1 MKKNIACYYSFDVN
15 EKLEDWA
22 QENGMLNHP
31 AVQNRLLGLNAS
43 LPSSSSQSQNN
54 RQLTSSNDKV
64 LYVRDKVHLI
74 CNTCGQHFSRKV
86 KRDMLSVVNRK
97 LYNVSVPSV
106 GKFSPEKTI
115 YCDIKEIATLATSK
129 PPQHAQ
135 HILLIKNK
143 VSYLNNIYNMQSFL
157 NIFNK
162 KRNHKPLNP
171 VSEYSIDVHSNLIL
185 FDLNH
190 TTTAY

>member
-1 MKKNIACYYSFDVN
+1 MRLFHHHHHDHKIIDNSHHQMIKYYMYVIKYAIHVDNIFP
-15 EKLEDWA
+15 EK
-22 QENGMLNHP
+22 
-31 AVQNRLLGLNAS
+31 
-43 LPSSSSQSQNN
+43 
-54 RQLTSSNDKV
+54 T
-64 LYVRDKVHLI
+64 
-74 CNTCGQHFSRKV
+74 V

-143 VSYLNNIYNMQSFL
+143 VSYFNNIYNMQSFL
-157 NIFNK
+157 NIYNI
-162 KRNHKPLNP
+162 KRIHKPLNR

-185 FDLNH
+185 YDLNH
-190 TTTAY
+190 TKKAY